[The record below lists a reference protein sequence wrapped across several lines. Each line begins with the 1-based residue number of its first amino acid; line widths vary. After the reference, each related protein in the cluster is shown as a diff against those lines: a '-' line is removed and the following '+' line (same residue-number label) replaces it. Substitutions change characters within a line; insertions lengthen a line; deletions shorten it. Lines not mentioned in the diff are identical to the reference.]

1 MTQHS
6 LSRRNDAQHL
16 DDGDDAGP
24 DGDGPASGAQHDAQH
39 DATRRS
45 GLELETIVK
54 AFIFFFIFLLKI
66 KTFHTLLSIYLLI
79 FYKMYL

>member
-1 MTQHS
+1 MELLKMTQHS

-16 DDGDDAGP
+16 DDRDDAGP

-54 AFIFFFIFLLKI
+54 AFIYFFYFLLKI
-66 KTFHTLLSIYLLI
+66 KTFYTLYV
-79 FYKMYL
+79 Y

>member
-24 DGDGPASGAQHDAQH
+24 DGDGPASGAQHDAQY

-45 GLELETIVK
+45 GLVLEATV
-54 AFIFFFIFLLKI
+54 IFFYF
-66 KTFHTLLSIYLLI
+66 SIED
-79 FYKMYL
+79 